1 LKSLSD
7 NTGAEAS
14 SNKLFTMSRPLCF
27 FIEKLCLLA
36 AKTGMEIDVGHI
48 PGHDN
53 FIADDLSRWDG
64 MAPIPHSFVQ
74 ADRVRFSLQDLWVAQ
89 VKPSFTPPDISL
101 PWSLPN

>member
-1 LKSLSD
+1 
-7 NTGAEAS
+7 
-14 SNKLFTMSRPLCF
+14 
-27 FIEKLCLLA
+27 
-36 AKTGMEIDVGHI
+36 MEIDVGHI

-101 PWSLPN
+101 PWSLPNWFTCWKSLSTILGYGSSIGISTDS